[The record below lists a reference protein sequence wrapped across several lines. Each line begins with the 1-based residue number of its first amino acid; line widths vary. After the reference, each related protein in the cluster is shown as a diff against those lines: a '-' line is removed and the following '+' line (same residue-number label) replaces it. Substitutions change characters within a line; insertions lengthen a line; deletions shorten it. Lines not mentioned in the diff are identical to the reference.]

1 MKYLQQERPNYVFFN
16 LFPFSWMI
24 QDGDDDAL
32 YRQSFVYMVNNYEVI
47 ASYDI
52 AANQYKYADQGQT
65 SDAYKANQL
74 LVFKRR

>member
-1 MKYLQQERPNYVFFN
+1 
-16 LFPFSWMI
+16 MI
-24 QDGDDDAL
+24 QEGDDDAL
-32 YRQSFVYMVNNYEVI
+32 YRQSCVYMVNNYEVI

-52 AANQYKYADQGQT
+52 AADQYKYADQGQT